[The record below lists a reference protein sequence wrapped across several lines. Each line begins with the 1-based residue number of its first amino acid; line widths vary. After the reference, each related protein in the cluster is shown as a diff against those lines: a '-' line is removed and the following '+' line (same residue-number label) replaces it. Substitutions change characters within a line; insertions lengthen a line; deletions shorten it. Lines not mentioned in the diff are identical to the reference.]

1 MYRVLDLFNV
11 DNHCI
16 GHAIKK
22 LLCSGQRGAKD
33 KTQDVQEAISS
44 LLRYLEMQT
53 EDENENSFY
62 MHPKYQ
68 EFLCAIKNLESD
80 ARVNPNSLNLAFDV
94 WLLGGNMSESKE
106 AWLIAE
112 NERLTKE
119 NEQLVRDMHRID
131 SARQS
136 AISQCAALA
145 ERIDEFES
153 VVCGGAIGERGDA
166 CMSVDVGNL

>member
-1 MYRVLDLFNV
+1 M
-11 DNHCI
+11 
-16 GHAIKK
+16 
-22 LLCSGQRGAKD
+22 
-33 KTQDVQEAISS
+33 
-44 LLRYLEMQT
+44 
-53 EDENENSFY
+53 NSFY

-94 WLLGGNMSESKE
+94 WLLGGNMGESKE

-145 ERIDEFES
+145 AQVEVLTD
-153 VVCGGAIGERGDA
+153 AINEVRP
-166 CMSVDVGNL
+166 

>member
-1 MYRVLDLFNV
+1 M
-11 DNHCI
+11 
-16 GHAIKK
+16 
-22 LLCSGQRGAKD
+22 
-33 KTQDVQEAISS
+33 
-44 LLRYLEMQT
+44 
-53 EDENENSFY
+53 NSFY

-68 EFLCAIKNLESD
+68 GFLGSIKNLESD

-119 NEQLVRDMHRID
+119 NEHLVRDMHRID

-145 ERIDEFES
+145 AQVE
-153 VVCGGAIGERGDA
+153 VLTTAINEVR
-166 CMSVDVGNL
+166 L